1 MNNYLPLLQT
11 TTLFAGLS
19 AAELSTLLSRL
30 GGSVRSYG
38 KGEALVLAGE
48 PSRRVGIVLSGELEA
63 YRPAPG
69 GVRIPIAQVEPG
81 GVFGD
86 VLGGSS
92 LSSPV
97 TVLAAAPCEVLLL
110 PYERLLL
117 SDGSPAHQRVVQN
130 LVRTISDKY
139 FSLSRRIDL
148 LHPLLPHP
156 AGGLPQLRPQRPF
169 PGVEHHAEGRAHR
182 HLPQQLQAA
191 GAGCLAADGAV
202 TL

>member
-30 GGSVRSYG
+30 GASVRSYG

-69 GVRIPIAQVEPG
+69 GV
-81 GVFGD
+81 FGD

-97 TVLAAAPCEVLLL
+97 TVLAAAP
-110 PYERLLL
+110 
-117 SDGSPAHQRVVQN
+117 
-130 LVRTISDKY
+130 
-139 FSLSRRIDL
+139 
-148 LHPLLPHP
+148 
-156 AGGLPQLRPQRPF
+156 
-169 PGVEHHAEGRAHR
+169 
-182 HLPQQLQAA
+182 
-191 GAGCLAADGAV
+191 
-202 TL
+202 

>member
-30 GGSVRSYG
+30 GASVRSYG

-69 GVRIPIAQVEPG
+69 GARIPIARVEPG

-86 VLGGSS
+86 VMGGSTACARFS
-92 LSSPV
+92 RRTPLACSTKTCPATCAALASRSCLPSSP
-97 TVLAAAPCEVLLL
+97 
-110 PYERLLL
+110 
-117 SDGSPAHQRVVQN
+117 
-130 LVRTISDKY
+130 
-139 FSLSRRIDL
+139 
-148 LHPLLPHP
+148 
-156 AGGLPQLRPQRPF
+156 
-169 PGVEHHAEGRAHR
+169 
-182 HLPQQLQAA
+182 
-191 GAGCLAADGAV
+191 
-202 TL
+202 